1 MYLMTKQK
9 RITIKDK
16 TVKELLKTERKNLK
30 KDFFEL
36 LKRAAKPIKSSSK
49 I

>member
-1 MYLMTKQK
+1 MMTKK

-16 TVKELLKTERKNLK
+16 KIKELLKKGGKKGAK

-36 LKRAAKPIKSSSK
+36 LKRSVTPQ
-49 I
+49 